1 MRSPRWFSWQPRNLL
16 TLGREFESRCSHTN
30 WKFYSQKKKK
40 KKKSCPTNGER
51 LIRGYKKIDF
61 TVDEGKGRLKSF
73 KHRRRKVEKSCVTFL
88 LCDPGWCVH
97 KSDVQN
103 KWDDLEHIY
112 VGTVPG
118 LKRNLNA
125 SEHPPDQ
132 VQNLLNAMTAF

>member
-1 MRSPRWFSWQPRNLL
+1 M
-16 TLGREFESRCSHTN
+16 
-30 WKFYSQKKKK
+30 
-40 KKKSCPTNGER
+40 
-51 LIRGYKKIDF
+51 
-61 TVDEGKGRLKSF
+61 
-73 KHRRRKVEKSCVTFL
+73 TFL

-125 SEHPPDQ
+125 SEPSEHPPDQ